1 MTRTLALTLAALL
14 TACSRGSGPEGKER
28 LKAQGEAE
36 RAAARAFDFSRP
48 RGALALSADDV
59 AALIGSFEWSAA
71 IDWTIAREG
80 AAEPAPPPPPPAP
93 AGEGQPAPF
102 VPPPPPPP
110 RVHALERHR
119 ISQAA
124 TGEFRVEADVDP
136 GLGPGSDTGKEI
148 VYAGGMTYARA
159 RYAPFRE
166 RPTDRG
172 RDARRFRDDSFRVA
186 DALTALYGDALAIEP
201 AGEATVL
208 GRTAR
213 RYRLALAPGA
223 SPGARPRVLPKGA
236 LDPDTAARF
245 AFLDGRVPESADGEL
260 VLDAETGAPLK
271 VRLAGAFTV
280 KDAPGVRATVELLA
294 QVTALGVKAGAIAA
308 PSSPLPDVRK
318 PPGVAGALEAAGL
331 KKKVEG
337 EAGASEPVDD
347 EQ

>member
-1 MTRTLALTLAALL
+1 MTRTLALALAALL
-14 TACSRGSGPEGKER
+14 AACSGGSREGKER

-36 RAAARAFDFSRP
+36 RAAKAAFDFSRP
-48 RGALALSADDV
+48 REALAFSADDV
-59 AALIGSFEWSAA
+59 AARLGSFEWSAA
-71 IDWTIAREG
+71 IDWTVAREG
-80 AAEPAPPPPPPAP
+80 TAEPAPPPPPAPPAV
-93 AGEGQPAPF
+93 EGKPAPF

-119 ISQAA
+119 IRQSA
-124 TGEFRVEADVDP
+124 TGEFHVEADLDP
-136 GLGPGSDTGKEI
+136 GLGPGSDTGKE
-148 VYAGGMTYARA
+148 VVFVGGMSYARA

-172 RDARRFRDDSFRVA
+172 RDARRFRDDSFRAA
-186 DALTALYGDALAIEP
+186 DALAALYGEALAIEP

-223 SPGARPRVLPKGA
+223 APGTQPRVLSTGTP
-236 LDPDTAARF
+236 DPATAARF
-245 AFLDGRVPESADGEL
+245 AFLDDRVPESVEGEL
-260 VLDAETGAPLK
+260 VLDAETGAPLR
-271 VRLAGAFTV
+271 VRLAGAFRV

-294 QVTALGVKAGAIAA
+294 QVTSLGGKAVAIAA

-331 KKKVEG
+331 KEKSDA
-337 EAGASEPVDD
+337 EAGASEPADD